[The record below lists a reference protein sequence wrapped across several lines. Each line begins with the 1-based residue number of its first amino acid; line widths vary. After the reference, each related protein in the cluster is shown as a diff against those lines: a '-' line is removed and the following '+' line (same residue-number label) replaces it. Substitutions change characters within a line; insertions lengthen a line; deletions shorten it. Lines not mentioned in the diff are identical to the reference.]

1 MKLTAEQI
9 LSAAQGALRA
19 WEEDGTIRLSRF
31 TEEEAAMYAPTGF
44 ATKSRASAGIQMEF
58 DTDADSL
65 CLAVS
70 MTLAG
75 SRNFFA
81 FEIYKD
87 GERIGLLRNFE
98 DGDEQKDYIAIKYP
112 VGDFEGEY
120 PLGTG
125 MKRVRIVFPF
135 TVCPLIRDLSLAN
148 ATVFTPV
155 IREKKI
161 LMYGDSI
168 TQGYDAILPSQT
180 YAMRLGEMFSAHILN
195 KGIGGERFNP
205 TLAAMHNDFK
215 PDFITSAYG
224 TNDWNTQPKEMLTE
238 NCIGYHA
245 ELAKQYP
252 DTPVFI
258 LAPIWRADTEAP
270 RPFGTLDELAEFLR
284 GITEQYENF
293 HFIPGWD
300 LVPHDPKYFGDK
312 RLHPTAEGFAY
323 FAENLREELKKFG
336 I

>member
-44 ATKSRASAGIQMEF
+44 ATKSRTSAGIQMEF
-58 DTDADSL
+58 DTDADFL
-65 CLAVS
+65 RLAVS

-81 FEIYKD
+81 FEIYRD

-155 IREKKI
+155 IREKRI

-168 TQGYDAILPSQT
+168 THGCDALYPSQMYT
-180 YAMRLGEMFSAHILN
+180 ARLGDMFGAHILN
-195 KGIGGERFNP
+195 KGVGGERFNP
-205 TLAAMHNDFK
+205 ALVSCPCDFK

-224 TNDWNTQPKEMLTE
+224 TNDWAGESRETLIEKCRL
-238 NCIGYHA
+238 YHA
-245 ELAKQYP
+245 ILAEKYP
-252 DTPVFI
+252 DTPIFVI
-258 LAPIWRADTEAP
+258 SPIWRYDTERE
-270 RPFGTLDELAEFLR
+270 RPFGPFEAVADFIR
-284 GITEQYENF
+284 GTIAPYGNM
-293 HFIPGWD
+293 HFVYGMD
-300 LVPHDPKYFGDK
+300 LVPHDRSFFGDAA
-312 RLHPTAEGFAY
+312 LHPNAAGFAHY
-323 FAENLREELKKFG
+323 AENLYKEIMKHG

>member
-1 MKLTAEQI
+1 MKLTPEQI

-58 DTDADSL
+58 DTDADFL
-65 CLAVS
+65 RLAVS

-87 GERIGLLRNFE
+87 GERIGLLRNFD
-98 DGDEQKDYIAIKYP
+98 DGDEKLDYIAIKYP

-120 PLGTG
+120 ALGAG

-135 TVCPLIRDLSLAN
+135 TVCPMIRDLTLAN

-155 IREKKI
+155 VREKKI

-180 YAMRLGEMFSAHILN
+180 YAMRLGEMFGAHILN

-224 TNDWNTQPKEMLTE
+224 TNDWSNAEHDVLAMNCRNFYNTL
-238 NCIGYHA
+238 A
-245 ELAKQYP
+245 EQYP
-252 DTPVFI
+252 DTPIFV
-258 LAPIWRADTEAP
+258 LAPIWRADWDSE
-270 RPFGTLDELAEFLR
+270 RPFGTFAALADFIKEV
-284 GITEQYENF
+284 TEMHENL

-323 FAENLREELKKFG
+323 FAENLKKEILKYG